1 MKTASHDSSPSSASQ
16 GVTGLLHNML
26 KGLQPPDWVVDE
38 LQNRVVLFLNHVL
51 GQEAQ
56 AQDRLRRQK
65 GKCVRVQWGDFH
77 LTLAPTPAGLLE
89 RVSPA
94 TAPDLAVTVSQTSP
108 LALAQ
113 TMLAGDKPA
122 VDIRGD
128 VQLAAEVAWLVDN
141 LRWDL
146 EEDLSRLVGDAP
158 AHALARMGRTLV
170 AALRGFLGQAASRF
184 AGRAP
189 SPSAET
195 ESGRGPQG

>member
-1 MKTASHDSSPSSASQ
+1 MKNTPSDSTSSSGASARP
-16 GVTGLLHNML
+16 GLLHSL
-26 KGLQPPDWVVDE
+26 LQGLRPPEWVVDE

-51 GQEAQ
+51 GQESQ

-65 GKCVRVQWGDFH
+65 GKSLRVQWGDFH

-89 RVSPA
+89 RIDPA

-113 TMLAGDKPA
+113 TVLSGDKPA

-146 EEDLSRLVGDAP
+146 EDDLSRLVGDGP

-170 AALRGFLGQAASRF
+170 TALRGFLGQASGRF
-184 AGRAP
+184 AGKTAP
-189 SPSAET
+189 PPDSPGPGS
-195 ESGRGPQG
+195 GPQA

>member
-1 MKTASHDSSPSSASQ
+1 MNHVPPESTSTPGAIPSP
-16 GVTGLLHNML
+16 GLLHSL
-26 KGLQPPDWVVDE
+26 LRGLRPPQWVVDE

-65 GKCVRVQWGDFH
+65 GKRLRVQWGDFH
-77 LTLAPTPAGLLE
+77 LSLSPTPAGLLE
-89 RVSPA
+89 RVDPA
-94 TAPDLAVTVSQTSP
+94 AAADLTVTVSQTSP

-122 VDIRGD
+122 VEIRGD

-146 EEDLSRLVGDAP
+146 EEDLSRLVGDGP
-158 AHALARMGRTLV
+158 AHALAQMGRTLV
-170 AALRGFLGQAASRF
+170 TALRGFLKQAADRF
-184 AGRAP
+184 PGKTS
-189 SPSAET
+189 SPGQT
-195 ESGRGPQG
+195 GHGPQA

>member
-1 MKTASHDSSPSSASQ
+1 MLH
-16 GVTGLLHNML
+16 GLL
-26 KGLQPPDWVVDE
+26 KGLQPPDWVVDD

-51 GQEAQ
+51 GQEGQ

-65 GKCVRVQWGDFH
+65 GKCVRLQWGDFH

-89 RVSPA
+89 RVNPA

-108 LALAQ
+108 LALVQ
-113 TMLAGDKPA
+113 TVLAGDKPA

-146 EEDLSRLVGDAP
+146 EEDLSRLVGDGP
-158 AHALARMGRTLV
+158 AHALARLGRTLV
-170 AALRGFLGQAASRF
+170 TALRGFLGQAASRF
-184 AGRAP
+184 PGKDPSSSGMAP
-189 SPSAET
+189 
-195 ESGRGPQG
+195 SGRGPQG

>member
-1 MKTASHDSSPSSASQ
+1 MKNSSPDSTSSSGAAASP
-16 GVTGLLHNML
+16 GLLHKL
-26 KGLQPPDWVVDE
+26 LQGLRPPAWVVDE

-65 GKCVRVQWGDFH
+65 GKCLRVQWGDFH

-89 RVSPA
+89 RIDPA
-94 TAPDLAVTVSQTSP
+94 TVPDLAVTVSQTSP

-113 TMLAGDKPA
+113 TVLAGDKPA

-146 EEDLSRLVGDAP
+146 EEDLSRLVGDGP
-158 AHALARMGRTLV
+158 AHALARMGRTV
-170 AALRGFLGQAASRF
+170 VTALRGFLAQAAGRF
-184 AGRAP
+184 PGSST
-189 SPSAET
+189 SPPDST
-195 ESGRGPQG
+195 GPGRGPQA